1 MMTRRD
7 DLIYKLNREGLELE
21 RKRDKLNDFIRNNP
35 EFKDFTDEM
44 KDITKMQLYA
54 MNIYVIALKYRLELI
69 ENDIFGYTEWK
80 RG

>member
-1 MMTRRD
+1 MTRRD

-21 RKRDKLNDFIRNNP
+21 HKRDKLNDFIRNNP

-69 ENDIFGYTEWK
+69 ENDIFGYTE
-80 RG
+80 